1 MDYLKRMQASP
12 HKTPGRKWPRL
23 ALAVVATVVT
33 TSCAHQYVEQLAQVS
48 ANSQTYGIPTEYG
61 VAACRDSL
69 AQAKE
74 GITAELDAKNIRL
87 FNWNIQKERNQNW
100 REDMDALSGDKD
112 LVLVQEAS
120 LRHDTVNDIDSSK
133 HWSFAPGYSLDGEMT
148 GVMTLSSVKALTQC
162 SFVNMEP
169 LLRTPK
175 ATSITEYALSATDQT
190 LVVVNIHAVNF
201 SMGTGA
207 YRQQFEQVREALR
220 DHEGP
225 IILSGDLNTWRKKRE
240 QIVEDI
246 AASLGLSSVRF
257 GAADADRRVK
267 VFGHVL
273 DHIYVRGLSALDTN
287 TKAVETSDH
296 NPMSAT
302 LSM

>member
-1 MDYLKRMQASP
+1 MQERP
-12 HKTPGRKWPRL
+12 HKKPGTKWPRL
-23 ALAVVATVVT
+23 ALAAAACVVT
-33 TSCAHQYVEQLAQVS
+33 TSCAHQYVDQLAQIT
-48 ANSQTYGIPTEYG
+48 ANSQTHGIPTEFG

-69 AQAKE
+69 AQPKT
-74 GITAELDAKNIRL
+74 GVTAELDAKNIRL
-87 FNWNIQKERNQNW
+87 FNWNIQKVRNQKS
-100 REDMDALSGDKD
+100 RQDMDALSSDKD

-133 HWSFAPGYSLDGEMT
+133 HWSFAPGYALDGEIT

-162 SFVNMEP
+162 SFVSMEP

-175 ATSITEYALSATDQT
+175 ATSITEYALSATEQT

-207 YRQQFEQVREALR
+207 YRQQFEQVREVLR
-220 DHEGP
+220 DHDGP
-225 IILSGDLNTWRKKRE
+225 IILSGDFNTWRRKRE
-240 QIVEDI
+240 QVVEDV
-246 AASLGLSSVRF
+246 AASLGLSSVHF
-257 GAADADRRVK
+257 GDVEADRRVRA
-267 VFGHVL
+267 FGRVL
-273 DHIYVRGLSALDTN
+273 DHIYVRGLSALDSN
-287 TKAVETSDH
+287 TEAVETSDH